1 MERKYL
7 AHFID
12 ASMNGTT
19 KNYVRL
25 GKDLE
30 ELNQELNPDVEQ
42 KKNILGENSVQ
53 HNGYEVSSEIEPLYY
68 TTDTGTDNTALST
81 VLRDIAMNRK
91 TGSAC
96 KTTMVDVWLN
106 EDGTVDTAFRENV
119 TIVPT
124 SVGGDTS
131 GIQIP
136 FTVYYEGGRVEGTW
150 DMSTKTFTPPS
161 TNG

>member
-68 TTDTGTDNTALST
+68 TTDANTDNTALST

-91 TGSAC
+91 TGAAC

-150 DMSTKTFTPPS
+150 DMSTKTFTAPS